1 MQMTKNLITGGAI
14 ICGMAASS
22 GCNSITANYHDPSQ
36 EATLY
41 AGTQRILAP
50 REGQMETV
58 GSLPNAIDLPLTFVV
73 DTIVIPINLVYIFTC
88 YEPNVKEAP
97 QPEPE
102 SADLL
107 RKRGAKTGKELKA
120 EGK

>member
-1 MQMTKNLITGGAI
+1 MQTTKNLIAVAAI

-22 GCNSITANYHDPSQ
+22 GCNSITANYHDPAQ

-58 GSLPNAIDLPLTFVV
+58 GSLPNAIDLPFTIALDTVLIPLNLLYILTG
-73 DTIVIPINLVYIFTC
+73 
-88 YEPNVKEAP
+88 YEPNVPAN
-97 QPEPE
+97 PEPE
-102 SADLL
+102 PP
-107 RKRGAKTGKELKA
+107 TQP
-120 EGK
+120 

>member
-1 MQMTKNLITGGAI
+1 MKQLIQPLVALTLVAGVLL
-14 ICGMAASS
+14 SS
-22 GCNSITANYHDPSQ
+22 GCNSITANYHDPAQ

-58 GSLPNAIDLPLTFVV
+58 GSLPNAIDLPFTLVV
-73 DTIVIPINLVYIFTC
+73 DTILIPLNLVYIFTG

-97 QPEPE
+97 QPKPEP
-102 SADLL
+102 APLP
-107 RKRGAKTGKELKA
+107 KP
-120 EGK
+120 

>member
-1 MQMTKNLITGGAI
+1 MQTTKNLIAVAAI

-22 GCNSITANYHDPSQ
+22 GCNSITANYHDPAQ
-36 EATLY
+36 EASLY

-58 GSLPNAIDLPLTFVV
+58 GSLPNAIDLPFTLVV
-73 DTIVIPINLVYIFTC
+73 DTILIPLNLVYIFTG

-97 QPEPE
+97 PPEPE
-102 SADLL
+102 PAPLP
-107 RKRGAKTGKELKA
+107 KP
-120 EGK
+120 

>member
-1 MQMTKNLITGGAI
+1 
-14 ICGMAASS
+14 MAACLTAGLAVSS
-22 GCNSITANYHDPSQ
+22 DCNSITANYHDPAQ

-58 GSLPNAIDLPLTFVV
+58 DSLPNAIDLPFTLVV
-73 DTIVIPINLVYIFTC
+73 DTILIPLNLVYIFTG

-97 QPEPE
+97 
-102 SADLL
+102 
-107 RKRGAKTGKELKA
+107 
-120 EGK
+120 